1 MVYFVGSIERV
12 LMSTDGVL
20 SAEISL
26 VMNTATIDVGKSD
39 LTSEDLVTI
48 IDDLGFEVSLL
59 EIVPDT
65 LNTSINGKCDDAAA
79 KNRIRKLMLQLE
91 DGVRP
96 VPEVAAAALASLI
109 AYNGVMTATY
119 SGIQKD
125 SDSTHFKVTI
135 DEDQVG
141 PRALVNM
148 LMKTYNMETTVASLG
163 GFMMAGRMLKIHQ
176 REQLK
181 HKFRLLIAAAFTV
194 PLLII
199 TMILPEYPT
208 TDALLDISL
217 MRGLNLY
224 GVLLLVLS
232 SPVQWFVGWSFH
244 VKGMSS
250 MMSGALGMDFLI
262 SSGTT
267 AAYMFSVFGLI
278 QGVFTGIA
286 RDEDVEY
293 FQTAAVLIT
302 VVIFGKYLEC
312 YAKGRT
318 AAAIHKLSSLRAT
331 HARLVRYE
339 DGGIGLSGD
348 DSTDYESAGEV
359 DVIDVTRGSAAGDIM
374 IDSSLLQRGDVIRLV
389 EGESAPA
396 DGIVMTNSVG
406 MDESM
411 LTGESRLVNK
421 KIGDTVFGGTMV
433 VEGSC
438 ELTVTSCG
446 DNSALGKIVSL
457 VQAAQVSK
465 PPIQEIADQI
475 ARWFVPAVA
484 MISLTTFAVW
494 LVLGITGYVPTWWF
508 TEKNPNGNYILF
520 AFVFSL
526 AVWVSACPCA
536 FGLATPTAIL
546 VSTGVAANLGILI
559 RKGAA
564 LQHAA
569 EVDVVVFDKTGT
581 LTLGKTTVCDF
592 IVVPEEVVKGR
603 RLSVSRPLRTLL
615 KLLLAAE
622 SSSSHP
628 LAKGIS
634 EYCIAQLS
642 DQDRDPK
649 RAIGLGQREN
659 KKVQINVVPGQGIKL
674 TVSPAFVA
682 QDEADES
689 NPHDDD
695 SESVQDLQ
703 VLVGSQEL
711 LSTHG
716 IILTTK
722 QLDTAAGLRVGG
734 KVAVFM
740 AMDDR
745 LRVIIGVS
753 DMVRPDAAAV
763 IATLKGWGMRCYM
776 VTGDQRAT
784 GVAIGQAVGIASNM
798 VFAGAKPEEKEKFIE
813 KLQLAGKK
821 VAFIGDGTNDSPALA
836 RANVSFAMAGGTD
849 IAIEAGD
856 IVLCR
861 NDLSSMVTAMHLAH
875 QTMRRIK
882 INYFWALVYNFTLI
896 PISAGVFYPS
906 YHFALLPMFAG
917 GAMALS
923 SVCIVLSSLLLMLYR
938 PPVLHG
944 FSREAVSSKSNTDT
958 SLCDCPASLAPILL
972 ISEGFLSRYSRKIL
986 NSLRRRFSPYYS
998 LLSLISSADADEDAF
1013 SFTDPGTVGINGDL
1027 ESCPAVASDAYLSDV
1042 EKFLASTVPVD
1053 SYQEE
1058 EDEED
1063 SGVFHKG
1070 KMGVFSIS
1078 TSKSASTS
1086 LTSPSLRQRSVNTGS
1101 TETASE
1107 GCNCKKSNCRCGPQC
1122 KCGSKR

>member
-1 MVYFVGSIERV
+1 MAYFVGSIERV
-12 LMSTDGVL
+12 LMSTDGLL

-26 VMNTATIDVGKSD
+26 VMNTAAIDVGDSE
-39 LTSEDLVTI
+39 LTSTDLIGI

-59 EIVPDT
+59 EIEQDT
-65 LNTSINGKCDDAAA
+65 LHTSVNGKCDEIAA
-79 KNRIRKLMLQLE
+79 KNRVRKLMLQLE

-96 VPEVAAAALASLI
+96 LPDVAASALGALLK
-109 AYNGVMTATY
+109 YDGVMAATY

-148 LMKTYNMETTVASLG
+148 LMKSFNMQTTVASLG

-181 HKFRLLIAAAFTV
+181 HKCRLLIATAFTV

-199 TMILPEYPT
+199 TMVLPEYPNSN
-208 TDALLDISL
+208 AWLDTSL

-232 SPVQWFVGWSFH
+232 SPVQWLVGWSFH
-244 VKGMSS
+244 AKGISS
-250 MMSGALGMDFLI
+250 MISGSLGMDFLI

-278 QGVFTGIA
+278 QGMVTGIA

-312 YAKGRT
+312 YAKGQT
-318 AAAIHKLSSLRAT
+318 AAAIHKLSSLRAAN
-331 HARLVRYE
+331 ARLVRYE
-339 DGGIGLSGD
+339 DGSIAISGD
-348 DSTDYESAGEV
+348 DTTDYESAGEV
-359 DVIDVTRGSAAGDIM
+359 DAIDVTRGSVAGDIM
-374 IDSSLLQRGDVIRLV
+374 LDASLLQRGDVIRLV

-396 DGIVMTNSVG
+396 DGIVMTNSLG

-411 LTGESRLVNK
+411 LTGESKIINK
-421 KIGDTVFGGTMV
+421 KIGDTVFGGSMV
-433 VEGSC
+433 IEGNC

-465 PPIQEIADQI
+465 PPIQELADQI
-475 ARWFVPAVA
+475 ARYFVPAVA
-484 MISLTTFAVW
+484 TISLLTFAVW
-494 LVLGITGYVPTWWF
+494 LFVGMLGLIPTWWF

-546 VSTGVAANLGILI
+546 VSTGIAANLGILV

-592 IVVPEEVVKGR
+592 IVMPDEMVKGR
-603 RLSVSRPLRTLL
+603 RLSVRRPRRSLL

-634 EYCIAQLS
+634 EYCIAQLQ
-642 DQDRDPK
+642 DQERHPK
-649 RAIGLGQREN
+649 RVIRLGEREN
-659 KKVQINVVPGQGIKL
+659 AEYQIHVVPGQGIKL

-682 QDEADES
+682 QDETDES

-711 LSTHG
+711 LSSHG
-716 IILTTK
+716 IMLTTK
-722 QLDTAAGLRVGG
+722 QLDIASGLRVGG
-734 KVAVFM
+734 KIAVFM

-745 LRVIIGVS
+745 LHVIIGVS

-798 VFAGAKPEEKEKFIE
+798 VFAGAKPDEKEKFIE
-813 KLQLAGKK
+813 KLQKAGKK

-836 RANVSFAMAGGTD
+836 RADVSFAMAGGTD

-861 NDLSSMVTAMHLAH
+861 SDLSSMATAMHLAR

-882 INYFWALVYNFTLI
+882 INYFWALIYNFTLI

-938 PPVLHG
+938 PPVILG
-944 FSREAVSSKSNTDT
+944 LSPEAVSLKSNTDM

-972 ISEGFLSRYSRKIL
+972 TSESFLFRYSRKVL
-986 NSLRRRFSPYYS
+986 NSLRRNFSPYYS
-998 LLSLISSADADEDAF
+998 LLSLVSSADADEDAF
-1013 SFTDPGTVGINGDL
+1013 SFTDPGTLGIDTDL
-1027 ESCPAVASDAYLSDV
+1027 ENCPAVASNANMTDV
-1042 EKFLASTVPVD
+1042 EKFLASTAPVD
-1053 SYQEE
+1053 SYEE
-1058 EDEED
+1058 EEAEED
-1063 SGVFHKG
+1063 SGVFRKG

-1078 TSKSASTS
+1078 TSTSTS
-1086 LTSPSLRQRSVNTGS
+1086 ISSLRQRSVKTGNTELS
-1101 TETASE
+1101 SE